1 MYRIL
6 LPLLAAGILA
16 GCRSPSVRRI
26 TRYERKVQEL
36 QEQLEEVKQL
46 GLDPSNVKI
55 PPDLKRDIKNLKVY
69 RPYGAVALAVFPGI
83 VFPGIGSL
91 AAGDKEGYSEHL
103 GGAYSGVAQSAVG
116 LGTAAG
122 AMLAAVFVLGLADAC
137 NAEAPDLSPLGDAI
151 AQGLKEGVMGP
162 VNYLGSWGQ
171 DIRAAYSANEHLAHR
186 VRLLR
191 RRYRKFIAD
200 YVSYCHEYRSHAR

>member
-16 GCRSPSVRRI
+16 GCRSPSVRRV
-26 TRYERKVQEL
+26 TRCERKVQEL

-91 AAGDKEGYSEHL
+91 AAGDKEGYSERL
-103 GGAYSGVAQSAVG
+103 GHAYGGVSEGVIGTGMVGVALSAAFLFTCIGINVFEG
-116 LGTAAG
+116 EAGEALSEAIVEGCKLG
-122 AMLAAVFVLGLADAC
+122 F
-137 NAEAPDLSPLGDAI
+137 S
-151 AQGLKEGVMGP
+151 GP
-162 VNYLGSWGQ
+162 VHYFEAWGQ